1 MRRKQQMKATSKKI
15 AIFTWALIKILF
27 IVSLLLVAVIYPA
40 KWLWPISVT
49 LSTVS
54 FAITVLAGTDFIRR
68 FTTVKFKEDQRPID
82 LWTVISI
89 AVSAVGIM
97 IMIKESTSGLDSNVY
112 IVSIFLFVL
121 VIIGSWKSN
130 KKKNKAP

>member
-1 MRRKQQMKATSKKI
+1 MKAASKKI

-97 IMIKESTSGLDSNVY
+97 IMIKESTSGLDTNVY

-130 KKKNKAP
+130 KKKK

>member
-1 MRRKQQMKATSKKI
+1 MKAASKKI

-97 IMIKESTSGLDSNVY
+97 IMIKESTSGLDTNVY

>member
-1 MRRKQQMKATSKKI
+1 MKAASKKI

>member
-1 MRRKQQMKATSKKI
+1 MKAASKKI
-15 AIFTWALIKILF
+15 AIFTWALIKFLF

-97 IMIKESTSGLDSNVY
+97 IMIKENTSGLDSNVY
-112 IVSIFLFVL
+112 KVSIFLFVL

-130 KKKNKAP
+130 KKK

>member
-1 MRRKQQMKATSKKI
+1 MKATSKKI